1 MLCAILCRGKNTHQE
16 NTFLSLYINQRI
28 NLLFKKTKTHILLK
42 ICFCLKNE
50 LWGTFNFLSAFFL
63 VLGVNNNDLLL
74 PLHMPYKI
82 YCVAGKYLSLL
93 I

>member
-1 MLCAILCRGKNTHQE
+1 MLCAILCRGKYTHQE

-28 NLLFKKTKTHILLK
+28 NLLFKVTKTHILLK
-42 ICFCLKNE
+42 ICFCLKND
-50 LWGTFNFLSAFFL
+50 LLGTFNFQLFL

>member
-28 NLLFKKTKTHILLK
+28 NLLFKVTKTHIFKKYTFVLK
-42 ICFCLKNE
+42 MNFREPL
-50 LWGTFNFLSAFFL
+50 TFSQLFL

-82 YCVAGKYLSLL
+82 YCVAGKYLPLL

>member
-1 MLCAILCRGKNTHQE
+1 MNFREPL
-16 NTFLSLYINQRI
+16 TFSQL
-28 NLLFKKTKTHILLK
+28 
-42 ICFCLKNE
+42 
-50 LWGTFNFLSAFFL
+50 FL

-82 YCVAGKYLSLL
+82 YCVAGKYLPLL

>member
-28 NLLFKKTKTHILLK
+28 NLLFKVTKTHILLK
-42 ICFCLKNE
+42 ICFCLKMIFWE
-50 LWGTFNFLSAFFL
+50 PLTFSQLFL
-63 VLGVNNNDLLL
+63 VLGVNNNALLL

>member
-28 NLLFKKTKTHILLK
+28 NLLFKVTKTHILLK

-50 LWGTFNFLSAFFL
+50 L
-63 VLGVNNNDLLL
+63 
-74 PLHMPYKI
+74 
-82 YCVAGKYLSLL
+82 
-93 I
+93 

>member
-28 NLLFKKTKTHILLK
+28 NLLFKVTKTHILLN
-42 ICFCLKNE
+42 ICFCLKMNFRE
-50 LWGTFNFLSAFFL
+50 PLTFSQLFL